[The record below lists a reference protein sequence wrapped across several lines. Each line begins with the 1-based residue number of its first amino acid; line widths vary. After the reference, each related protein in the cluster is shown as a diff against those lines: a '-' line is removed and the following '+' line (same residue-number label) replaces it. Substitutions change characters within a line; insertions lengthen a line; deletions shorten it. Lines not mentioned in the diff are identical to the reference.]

1 MISGLK
7 HYFSVGIHLIK
18 MSVQETLE
26 YPVNLI
32 GWLFA
37 NPIQFILGIATLK
50 FVISEFG
57 TLNGWSFGELAF
69 LYGIAVL
76 SHGLSV
82 IFFVQTWFMGNAVL
96 DGEFDIY
103 MLRPMNV
110 LFQFFFTVFN
120 IIGITD
126 LIPGIVIFAYG
137 CSQTHFVWS
146 FINTIMLISILIGAT
161 LIRGAVFLLTG
172 SLAFWTKNRNSFVLM
187 NFTIFDQTTKYPL
200 SIYPRIVQIIFTF
213 LIPLGFIGFYPA
225 SELLNKSNTFNFPG
239 GMAWITLI
247 VGVFVFWIS
256 TRVFRRGMKKYESA
270 GS

>member
-7 HYFSVGIHLIK
+7 HYFSVAAFFIK
-18 MSVQETLE
+18 IAVQTMLE
-26 YPVNLI
+26 YRAELI
-32 GWLFA
+32 GWLIA
-37 NPIQFILGIATLK
+37 NPIQFILGIATIK

-57 TLNGWSFGELAF
+57 ALGGWGFGELAF

-82 IFFVQTWFMGNAVL
+82 MLFVQTWHMGSAML
-96 DGEFDIY
+96 DGEFDIM

-110 LFQFFFTVFN
+110 LFQFLFGWFN

-126 LIPGIVIFAYG
+126 LIPGVVIFIYG
-137 CSQTHFVWS
+137 CSQVRFIWS
-146 FINTIMLISILIGAT
+146 FANIVMIISVLTGAT

-172 SLAFWTKNRNSFVLM
+172 SIAFWTKSRNSFLFL

-200 SIYPRIVQIIFTF
+200 SIYPRAIQVIFTF
-213 LIPLGFIGFYPA
+213 LIPLGFIAFYPA
-225 SELLNKSNTFNFPG
+225 SDFLSKGSLFGSSG
-239 GMAWITLI
+239 GMALFSLLA
-247 VGVFVFWIS
+247 GVLVFFIAA
-256 TRVFRRGMKKYESA
+256 RVFLKGLKRYESA